1 MPNVILTPSV
11 IAHEAL
17 RTLVNTMVMG
27 RLVRHDCPAPGEYHN
42 VGDTITVRR
51 PTVFTVGDAIGMS
64 PQDINEKGLP
74 VTIDKHRGLS
84 FALTAKEAAL
94 TLREYR
100 EKFIAPAMDALAQ
113 DIDYTLCG
121 LAAYLPYYSTQT
133 AGTVKIDDIAN
144 LAAALTMSKVPLT
157 NRNLVLDP
165 LSAAKYKVLPA
176 ILDASQKGDARTI
189 NTNEVGNLLGFNT
202 WETQNVHVAGT
213 AVGSMSNAST
223 PAVVSVGA
231 ESMLLTDTD
240 ATPGLLPAGTLFTIA
255 GDTQVYSLNRDA
267 IQTATGC
274 IIYFSPGLKVAI
286 ATAQVVTVGSV
297 IGDGKSENMAFHK
310 ECFTL
315 VTIAPATPISVPSE
329 VLTLDGV
336 TIRVTYDWDRT
347 NLRDVVSF
355 DCMWGCRCLDPE
367 LGRRFRGQ

>member
-1 MPNVILTPSV
+1 MPNIILTPSV
-11 IAHEAL
+11 IAHEGL
-17 RTLVNTMVMG
+17 RTLLNTMVMG
-27 RLVRHDCPAPGEYHN
+27 QLVRHDCPAEGEYHN
-42 VGDTITVRR
+42 VGDTITVPR

-74 VTIDKHRGLS
+74 VTIDRHRGLS
-84 FALTAKEAAL
+84 FTLTAKEAAL

-100 EKFIAPAMDALAQ
+100 TKFIKPAMDALAQ
-113 DIDYTLCG
+113 DIDSYLCG
-121 LAAYLPYYSTQT
+121 LYAYLPYYSVEHAT
-133 AGTVKIDDIAN
+133 TVTIGDIAD
-144 LAAALTMSKVPLT
+144 LAAAMTVSKVPLDQ
-157 NRNLVLDP
+157 RQLVLDP

-189 NTNEVGNLLGFNT
+189 NTNELGSILRFNT
-202 WETQNVHVAGT
+202 WETQNVKTAGT
-213 AVGSMSNAST
+213 TVGSLTGCTT
-223 PAVVSVGA
+223 PATVLVDA
-231 ESMLLTDTD
+231 ETMLLTDTD
-240 ATPGLLPAGTLFTIA
+240 ATPGLIPAGTLFTIN
-255 GDTQVYSLNRDA
+255 GDTQVYSITKDA
-267 IQTATGC
+267 TQTALGC

-286 ATAQVVTVGSV
+286 TSGKAVTVGAI
-297 IGDGKSENMAFHK
+297 IGDGKTESVAFHK

-336 TIRVTYDWDRT
+336 SIRVTYDWDRT

-355 DCMWGCRCLDPE
+355 DCMWGARCLDPE